1 MQNIFITKIQ
11 NVANKLHSAIISYNK
26 NEIYKNLNFIL
37 LLSDLS
43 KSIII
48 ILNYAQLA
56 KIFSHKTFDD
66 FNLEFIIENEAILLD
81 LLKNTIS
88 YKLFIYRGNTMKI
101 YESMVKNLF
110 MQEYFTIY
118 MFNYLY
124 DYYNS
129 IKQWLLNGD
138 DYIAGDV
145 LYAKKILK
153 ITDLDELQAP
163 KIYNNTHFVF
173 EVSADSATAAADI
186 FTDGDTNRS
195 AATDSATAIGELSS
209 NEFIN
214 NLLSLL
220 LLYND
225 RSALFYHY
233 LFDVIVGIEYNMIKS
248 MRIISN
254 SEIVKLLANKLVSS
268 KRYVIDPSQR
278 ESMIICAGKKMTEYV
293 DNINKSELELI

>member
-26 NEIYKNLNFIL
+26 NEIYKYLNFIL

-43 KSIII
+43 KSIIS

-56 KIFSHKTFDD
+56 KIFNHKNFDD
-66 FNLEFIIENEAILLD
+66 FNLEFIIENEAILLG

-88 YKLFIYRGNTMKI
+88 YQLFIYRGNTIKI

-110 MQEYFTIY
+110 TQEYFTIY

-138 DYIAGDV
+138 DYIAGGV

-173 EVSADSATAAADI
+173 EPAAEADI
-186 FTDGDTNRS
+186 
-195 AATDSATAIGELSS
+195 ATAIGELSS

-225 RSALFYHY
+225 NSALFYHY

-254 SEIVKLLANKLVSS
+254 SEMVKLLANKLVSS
-268 KRYVIDPSQR
+268 KRYVIEPSHLER
-278 ESMIICAGKKMTEYV
+278 MIICAGKKMTEYV

>member
-11 NVANKLHSAIISYNK
+11 NAANKLHSAIISYNK
-26 NEIYKNLNFIL
+26 NEIYKYLNFIL
-37 LLSDLS
+37 LLSDVS
-43 KSIII
+43 KSIIN
-48 ILNYAQLA
+48 ILSYAQLA
-56 KIFSHKTFDD
+56 KIFNHKTFDD

-88 YKLFIYRGNTMKI
+88 YQLFIYRGNTIKI
-101 YESMVKNLF
+101 YELMVKNLF

-163 KIYNNTHFVF
+163 KIYNNTHFIF
-173 EVSADSATAAADI
+173 EPAANSATAAADI
-186 FTDGDTNRS
+186 
-195 AATDSATAIGELSS
+195 ATAIGELSS

-220 LLYND
+220 LLYKD
-225 RSALFYHY
+225 HSALFYHY
-233 LFDVIVGIEYNMIKS
+233 LFDVIVGIEYNIIKS
-248 MRIISN
+248 MCIIRN
-254 SEIVKLLANKLVSS
+254 SEMVKLLANKLVSS
-268 KRYVIDPSQR
+268 KRYVIEPAHLER
-278 ESMIICAGKKMTEYV
+278 MIICAGKKMTEYV
-293 DNINKSELELI
+293 DNINKLELELI

>member
-26 NEIYKNLNFIL
+26 NEIYKYLNFIL

-56 KIFSHKTFDD
+56 KIFNHKTFDD

-173 EVSADSATAAADI
+173 EPAAEANSTTAAAD
-186 FTDGDTNRS
+186 S
-195 AATDSATAIGELSS
+195 ATDSATAIGELSS

-254 SEIVKLLANKLVSS
+254 SEMVKLLANKLVSS
-268 KRYVIDPSQR
+268 KRYVIEPSQR

>member
-26 NEIYKNLNFIL
+26 NEIYKYLNF
-37 LLSDLS
+37 
-43 KSIII
+43 

-56 KIFSHKTFDD
+56 KIFNHKNFDD
-66 FNLEFIIENEAILLD
+66 FNLEFIIENEAILLG

-88 YKLFIYRGNTMKI
+88 YQLFIYRGNTIKI

-110 MQEYFTIY
+110 TQEYFTIY

-138 DYIAGDV
+138 DYIAGGV

-173 EVSADSATAAADI
+173 EPAADADI
-186 FTDGDTNRS
+186 
-195 AATDSATAIGELSS
+195 ATAIGELSS

-225 RSALFYHY
+225 NSALFYHY

-254 SEIVKLLANKLVSS
+254 SEMVKLLANKLVSS
-268 KRYVIDPSQR
+268 KRYVIEPSHLER
-278 ESMIICAGKKMTEYV
+278 MIICAGKKMTEYV

>member
-1 MQNIFITKIQ
+1 
-11 NVANKLHSAIISYNK
+11 V
-26 NEIYKNLNFIL
+26 
-37 LLSDLS
+37 S
-43 KSIII
+43 KSIISI
-48 ILNYAQLA
+48 VNYAQLA

-66 FNLEFIIENEAILLD
+66 FNLEFIIENEVLEQ
-81 LLKNTIS
+81 LKNTIS
-88 YKLFIYRGNTMKI
+88 YQFFLYRGNTIKI

-153 ITDLDELQAP
+153 ITDLGELQAP

-173 EVSADSATAAADI
+173 EAAAADSAAD
-186 FTDGDTNRS
+186 
-195 AATDSATAIGELSS
+195 AATDSAADAAIGELSA

-220 LLYND
+220 LLYKD

-233 LFDVIVGIEYNMIKS
+233 LFDVIVGIEYNTIRA

-254 SEIVKLLANKLVSS
+254 SEMVKLLANKLVSNR
-268 KRYVIDPSQR
+268 RYTIEPAHLER
-278 ESMIICAGKKMTEYV
+278 MIICAGKKMTEYV
-293 DNINKSELELI
+293 DNMNKSELELI

>member
-37 LLSDLS
+37 LLSDVS
-43 KSIII
+43 KSIISI
-48 ILNYAQLA
+48 VNYAQLA

-66 FNLEFIIENEAILLD
+66 FNLEFIIENEVLEQ
-81 LLKNTIS
+81 LKNTIS
-88 YKLFIYRGNTMKI
+88 YQLFIYRGNTIKI
-101 YESMVKNLF
+101 YQSMVKNLF

-145 LYAKKILK
+145 LYAKKVLK
-153 ITDLDELQAP
+153 ITDLDELQVP
-163 KIYNNTHFVF
+163 KIYNNTHFIF
-173 EVSADSATAAADI
+173 AAADSAADSAAAD
-186 FTDGDTNRS
+186 S
-195 AATDSATAIGELSS
+195 AAADDAAEADPITDSAASIGELSA

-214 NLLSLL
+214 NLVSLL

-225 RSALFYHY
+225 RSVLFYHY
-233 LFDVIVGIEYNMIKS
+233 LFDVIIGIEYNMIRS

-254 SEIVKLLANKLVSS
+254 SEMIKLLANKLVSNR
-268 KRYVIDPSQR
+268 RYTIEPSHLEQ
-278 ESMIICAGKKMTEYV
+278 MIICAGKKMTEYV